1 MNMYTIRSTSDEGIY
16 YLCNHWNKNK
26 TFWISEHDIRNDRLF
41 KTRGLAER
49 SLKHLLEIMEDY
61 KTDIFQPV
69 KITESGD
76 IVEL

>member
-1 MNMYTIRSTSDEGIY
+1 MNMYTIRSTSEEGIY

-26 TFWISEHDIRNDRLF
+26 TFWICENDIRSNRLF
-41 KTRGLAER
+41 KTKGLAER
-49 SLKHLLEIMEDY
+49 SLKHLLEIMDDY

-76 IVEL
+76 IEEL